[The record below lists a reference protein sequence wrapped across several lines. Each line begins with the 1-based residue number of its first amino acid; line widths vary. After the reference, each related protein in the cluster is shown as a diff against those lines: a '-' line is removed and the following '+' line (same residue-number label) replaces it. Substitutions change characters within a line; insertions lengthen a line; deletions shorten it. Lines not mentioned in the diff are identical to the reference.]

1 MTITSTQNDNNV
13 SCNRRVSGVRPRHGW
28 LTAFFF
34 GIFLLAN
41 TGHAAPTQK
50 KEKELKDLRGRI
62 EQTQKDLESAEE
74 SKSEATDALKS
85 SERAVSQTNR
95 ELYNLSR
102 KQLEVSAKLN
112 GLQSDA
118 TRTQSE
124 IGQQQAL
131 LSKLLYQRYLAGED
145 DSLKLLLN
153 QKDPN
158 EAARQLHYYG
168 YISRSRADLIQSLR
182 LSLDHLQA
190 LENETQ
196 EKDKELTRI
205 KAEQES
211 RKHQLE
217 TEQSARQLV
226 LTRIAK
232 QIQNRR
238 RELSTLKRD
247 EQRLTQLIEQLAKI
261 ASKKRKR
268 SATTTPGKVKQPDLS
283 QASGAFRQLKGKLS
297 LPVSGE
303 VLHRFGSPR
312 EDSGALWK
320 GIFVRAHTGEA
331 IKAVASGRVVFADW
345 LRGFGNLL
353 IIDHDDGFMSLYG
366 NNEALY
372 KQVGETVRGG
382 DTISTA
388 GNSGGSPDSGLYFEL
403 RYQSRPFDPLSW
415 MTKK

>member
-1 MTITSTQNDNNV
+1 MTITSIQNDA
-13 SCNRRVSGVRPRHGW
+13 SCIQRVSGVRPRHGW
-28 LTAFFF
+28 LAWLVLAISLLVNTAY
-34 GIFLLAN
+34 
-41 TGHAAPTQK
+41 AAPVQK
-50 KEKELKDLRGRI
+50 KEKELKTLRGRI
-62 EQTQKDLESAEE
+62 EQAQKELESAEE

-85 SERAVSQTNR
+85 SERAISRANR
-95 ELYNLSR
+95 ELYNLSS
-102 KQLEVSAKLN
+102 QQQEVNAKLN
-112 GLQSDA
+112 ELQGDTA
-118 TRTQSE
+118 RTQRE
-124 IGQQQAL
+124 IGQQQGL
-131 LSKLLYQRYLAGED
+131 LSKLLYQRYLSGED
-145 DSLKLLLN
+145 DPLKLLLN
-153 QKDPN
+153 QQDPN

-168 YISRSRADLIQSLR
+168 YLSRSRADLIHSLR
-182 LSLDHLQA
+182 NSLDHLQR
-190 LENETQ
+190 LESETR
-196 EKDKELTRI
+196 EKDKELARI
-205 KAEQES
+205 KSEQES
-211 RKHQLE
+211 RKRQLE
-217 TEQSARQLV
+217 TEQNARKLV

-247 EQRLTQLIEQLAKI
+247 EQRLTQLIERLAKI
-261 ASKKRKR
+261 VARKQKRP
-268 SATTTPGKVKQPDLS
+268 APTTPASVRQPDLS
-283 QASGAFRQLKGKLS
+283 QASGAFRQLKGKLG
-297 LPVSGE
+297 LPVHGE
-303 VLHRFGSPR
+303 VSHRFGSPR

-320 GIFVRAHTGEA
+320 GIFVRANRGEA
-331 IKAVASGRVVFADW
+331 IKAVADGRVVFADW